1 MDHEKIDSIVYFMNL
16 AEQMISGKDNPI
28 SKKKYVVEKITNRY
42 PDVDEEIVEDAIEL
56 LVNISKKS
64 LPLLINLDD
73 FSKKNNSCVDNCC
86 AIH

>member
-16 AEQMISGKDNPI
+16 AERMIGKDNSI
-28 SKKKYVVEKITNRY
+28 AKKKYVVEKIINRY
-42 PDVDEEIVEDAIEL
+42 PSVDEEIVEDAIEL

-64 LPLLINLDD
+64 LPLLINLEVPLGTSDPD
-73 FSKKNNSCVDNCC
+73 NNCC